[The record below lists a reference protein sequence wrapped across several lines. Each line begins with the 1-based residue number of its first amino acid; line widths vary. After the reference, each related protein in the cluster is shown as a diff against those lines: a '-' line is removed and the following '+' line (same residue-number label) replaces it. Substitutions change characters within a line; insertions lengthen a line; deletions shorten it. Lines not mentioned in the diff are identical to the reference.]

1 MSETKD
7 DIAAQ
12 RDALQAEND
21 RLKGELAEARA
32 ARGAASDAR
41 VVLTGRPEFRGGT
54 KLSEGERQAL
64 ATEGVITDAS
74 NGAPLLASDYGVEV
88 VTEAGRARL
97 AEFQNRREEHRSAI
111 RGVDYVYPSIEPGRL
126 DPTAAVRGA
135 QPAIAYGQPVAE
147 PDAK

>member
-1 MSETKD
+1 MSETVKD
-7 DIAAQ
+7 VAAQ

-41 VVLTGRPEFRGGT
+41 VVMTGRPQFRGGT
-54 KLSEGERQAL
+54 VLSEGERQAL
-64 ATEGVITDAS
+64 ATEGVINDPHT
-74 NGAPLLASDYGVEV
+74 GAPLLATDYDVEV
-88 VTEAGRARL
+88 TTDVGRARL
-97 AEFQNRREEHRSAI
+97 EEFSKRRQESRTAI

-135 QPAIAYGQPVAE
+135 QPATAFGQPAG
-147 PDAK
+147 K